1 MSRGRPTRCRAS
13 GGRSPAGRWLRPDR
27 CFQCGTPCG
36 RCGSDDPGRPGS
48 GSRGPAGCAAGERCC
63 LWQCPAAATA
73 GSGCNRC
80 RSGCTA
86 PEYPARV
93 PGNGGHLRKA
103 WDSLPFLLYRVSGV
117 SDRAGRTPAQRVPM
131 CSTGEHREEQV
142 RSDIGLHHAICSYI
156 RTKLARF
163 WVRTAQ
169 NHGLPADFSAAD
181 RVPTAAFCT
190 FYRVF

>member
-48 GSRGPAGCAAGERCC
+48 GSRGPAGCAAAGRCC

-103 WDSLPFLLYRVSGV
+103 WDSLPFLIYRASERHSDQVGKTTKVFRCVPHRNPETPDVFGYRAVLKLVFRYLNKNCALSG
-117 SDRAGRTPAQRVPM
+117 SDG
-131 CSTGEHREEQV
+131 
-142 RSDIGLHHAICSYI
+142 
-156 RTKLARF
+156 
-163 WVRTAQ
+163 
-169 NHGLPADFSAAD
+169 
-181 RVPTAAFCT
+181 
-190 FYRVF
+190 